1 MANFEPKKMALV
13 RIWDILKHH
22 SDSEHPLTQKQI
34 QELLKR
40 EYGIHIER
48 KAISRNLSLLK
59 EMGVEVEQNRK
70 GSYIDIREFEDSEL
84 HMLIDGVL
92 SSKHISAK
100 HSKDLI
106 DRLCGLSNQYFRAC
120 VKNIYSVNDWS
131 KTDNQE
137 LFLNIEIIDEAI
149 SQKKQVG
156 FEYYKYD
163 VDKKLHLSS
172 YQYVSPYQLI
182 LHNQRYYLMG
192 YSEYWGNMVY
202 LRMDHIKNMELT
214 NKPATKL
221 RSIKGFENG
230 IDYKELATGRPYMY
244 SDKAVNVTLKA
255 SREIIDQIVDWFG
268 EQAKISNIRDDEEHI
283 KVVIK
288 ASPMA
293 MEHWIMQYSNFA
305 EVLSP
310 QSLRDK
316 IGASLK
322 AAAKKYK

>member
-1 MANFEPKKMALV
+1 MANFEPKKMALI

-92 SSKHISAK
+92 SSKHISAR
-100 HSKDLI
+100 HSTNLI
-106 DRLCGLSNQYFRAC
+106 NRLCNLSNKYFKAC
-120 VKNIYSVNDWS
+120 VSNIYSVNDWS

-137 LFLNIEIIDEAI
+137 LFLNIELIDEAI
-149 SQKKQVG
+149 REKKQVG
-156 FEYYKYD
+156 YEYYKYD

-202 LRMDHIKNMELT
+202 HRLDHIKKMEIT
-214 NKPATKL
+214 GKSAVKL
-221 RSIKGFENG
+221 RSIKGYENG
-230 IDYKELATGRPYMY
+230 IDYKLLSSAMPYMY
-244 SDKAVNVTLKA
+244 SDKPVNVTFKA
-255 SREIIDQIVDWFG
+255 SKVIIDQVVDWFG
-268 EQAKISNIRDDEEHI
+268 EQAKITSVRDDDSKI
-283 KVVIK
+283 KVVVK
-288 ASPMA
+288 ASPLA
-293 MEHWIMQYSNFA
+293 MEHWIMQYINFV
-305 EVLSP
+305 EVISP
-310 QSLRDK
+310 EPLRKK
-316 IGASLK
+316 IKDDLK
-322 AAAKKYK
+322 EALKKY

>member
-1 MANFEPKKMALV
+1 MANYEPKKNALV
-13 RIWDILKHH
+13 RIWDILKRY
-22 SDSEHPLTQKQI
+22 SDAEHPLTQSKI
-34 QELLKR
+34 CSLLKK
-40 EYGIHIER
+40 EYGIDLKR
-48 KAISRNLSLLK
+48 KAVAANISRLQ
-59 EMGVEVEQNRK
+59 EIGVEVIQTSK
-70 GSYIDIREFEDSEL
+70 GAYIDIRDFEDSEL

-106 DRLCGLSNQYFRAC
+106 ERLCGLSNQYFRAC

-202 LRMDHIKNMELT
+202 LRMDHIKNMEMT
-214 NKPATKL
+214 DKSATKL

-244 SDKAVNVTLKA
+244 SDKAVNVTLKV

-293 MEHWIMQYSNFA
+293 MEHWVMQYSNFA

-316 IGASLK
+316 IKDNLK
-322 AAAKKYK
+322 TALKKY

>member
-34 QELLKR
+34 QALLKR
-40 EYGIHIER
+40 EYGIRIER

-202 LRMDHIKNMELT
+202 LRMDHIKNMEMT
-214 NKPATKL
+214 DKPATKL

-244 SDKAVNVTLKA
+244 SDKAVNVTLKV

-268 EQAKISNIRDDEEHI
+268 EQAKISNIRDDENHI

-293 MEHWIMQYSNFA
+293 MEHWVMQYSNFA

-310 QSLRDK
+310 QNLRDK
-316 IGASLK
+316 IRDNLK
-322 AAAKKYK
+322 TALKKY

>member
-1 MANFEPKKMALV
+1 MANFEPKKMALI

-92 SSKHISAK
+92 SSKHISAR
-100 HSKDLI
+100 HSTNLI
-106 DRLCGLSNQYFRAC
+106 NRLCNLSNKYFKAC
-120 VKNIYSVNDWS
+120 VSNIYSVNDWS

-137 LFLNIEIIDEAI
+137 LFLNIELIDEAI
-149 SQKKQVG
+149 REKKQVG
-156 FEYYKYD
+156 YEYYKYD

-202 LRMDHIKNMELT
+202 HRLDHIKKMEIT
-214 NKPATKL
+214 DKSAVKL
-221 RSIKGFENG
+221 RSIKGYENG
-230 IDYKELATGRPYMY
+230 IDYKLLSSAMPYMY
-244 SDKAVNVTLKA
+244 SDKPVNVTFKA
-255 SREIIDQIVDWFG
+255 SKVIIDQVVDWFG
-268 EQAKISNIRDDEEHI
+268 EQAKITSVRDDDSKI
-283 KVVIK
+283 KVVVK
-288 ASPMA
+288 ASPLA
-293 MEHWIMQYSNFA
+293 MEHWVMQYINFV
-305 EVLSP
+305 EVISP
-310 QSLRDK
+310 ESLRKK
-316 IGASLK
+316 IKDDLK
-322 AAAKKYK
+322 EALKKY

>member
-1 MANFEPKKMALV
+1 MANYEPKKNALV
-13 RIWDILKHH
+13 RIWDILKRY
-22 SDSEHPLTQKQI
+22 SDSDHPLTQTQI
-34 QELLKR
+34 GALLKK
-40 EYGIHIER
+40 EYGIELKR
-48 KAISRNLSLLK
+48 KAIAANLSRLQ
-59 EMGVEVEQNRK
+59 EIGVEVIRTGK
-70 GSYIDIREFEDSEL
+70 GAYIDIRDFEDSEL

-106 DRLCGLSNQYFRAC
+106 ERLCGLSNQYFRSC

-192 YSEYWGNMVY
+192 YSEYWKNMVY

-214 NKPATKL
+214 DKTATKL

-244 SDKAVNVTLKA
+244 SDKAVNVTFKA

-268 EQAKISNIRDDEEHI
+268 EQAKISNIRDDENAV

-293 MEHWIMQYSNFA
+293 MEHWLMQYSNFV
-305 EVLSP
+305 EVISP
-310 QSLRDK
+310 ESLRKK
-316 IGASLK
+316 IKENLK
-322 AAAKKYK
+322 EALKKY

>member
-1 MANFEPKKMALV
+1 MANYEPKKNALV
-13 RIWDILKHH
+13 RIWDILKFY
-22 SDSEHPLTQKQI
+22 SDAEHPLTQSKI
-34 QELLKR
+34 CSLLEK
-40 EYGIHIER
+40 EYGIDLKR
-48 KAISRNLSLLK
+48 KAVAANISRLQ
-59 EMGVEVEQNRK
+59 EIGVEVIQTSK
-70 GSYIDIREFEDSEL
+70 GAYIDIRDFEDSEL

-106 DRLCGLSNQYFRAC
+106 ERLCGLSNQYFRAC
-120 VKNIYSVNDWS
+120 VKNIYSVNYWS

-156 FEYYKYD
+156 LEYYKYD

-202 LRMDHIKNMELT
+202 LRMDHIKNMEMT
-214 NKPATKL
+214 DKPATKL

-244 SDKAVNVTLKA
+244 SDKAVNVTLKV

-293 MEHWIMQYSNFA
+293 MEYWVMQYINFV

-316 IGASLK
+316 IRDNLK
-322 AAAKKYK
+322 TALKKY